1 MAEVLRQAPR
11 SEKSWGSF
19 KTVGHD
25 RDEGL
30 YPSRHKLFW
39 SRLGALLV
47 ILILAFPVAVI
58 ARLLIGFLL
67 GIFGLPYLSP
77 TLCWVIEGAVFLGFL
92 GHGLYMWV
100 EGMREEAR
108 TRRELEH
115 RREVSAQAERRHTE
129 WDIATAERRQEKEEG
144 PSPKR

>member
-1 MAEVLRQAPR
+1 MSPR
-11 SEKSWGSF
+11 NEKSWGSF
-19 KTVGHD
+19 QTTGHD

-30 YPSRHKLFW
+30 YASRRKLFW
-39 SRLGALLV
+39 SRFWALLA

-67 GIFGLPYLSP
+67 FIFSLPYLSP
-77 TLCWVIEGAVFLGFL
+77 ALCWVIEGAVFLGFL

-108 TRRELEH
+108 TRRDLEH
-115 RREVSAQAERRHTE
+115 RREVSARAERRHTE
-129 WDIATAERRQEKEEG
+129 WDIATAERRQEEDERSD
-144 PSPKR
+144 PRR